1 MHILYKGYYYDEET
15 KLYYCMSRYY
25 SPEFRR
31 FISPDKCNY
40 LEAEELNGLNLY
52 CYCGNDPVNN
62 YDPSSHSAI
71 LIGLIIG
78 ALIGFGTV
86 AYIDYQDDG
95 QIFNGSVAWYDY
107 LGATILG
114 GAIGAGLGV
123 FAGMS
128 FSVSVPTFGWIN
140 SGGALM
146 FGVTGSIAI
155 TVTGTEVLGAAGL
168 LGAIYMFAKGGL
180 PNNKHQNQQWAE
192 AMKQLGIEN
201 KDLWRR
207 LHNEIQKHPYN
218 THDNLRKLIKLL
230 KEILKKWGKL

>member
-1 MHILYKGYYYDEET
+1 
-15 KLYYCMSRYY
+15 
-25 SPEFRR
+25 
-31 FISPDKCNY
+31 
-40 LEAEELNGLNLY
+40 
-52 CYCGNDPVNN
+52 
-62 YDPSSHSAI
+62 
-71 LIGLIIG
+71 
-78 ALIGFGTV
+78 
-86 AYIDYQDDG
+86 
-95 QIFNGSVAWYDY
+95 
-107 LGATILG
+107 
-114 GAIGAGLGV
+114 
-123 FAGMS
+123 MS

-168 LGAIYMFAKGGL
+168 LGAIYMFTKGGL